1 MQVTVEAGEG
11 LARRMTVEL
20 SADDVEQQVD
30 QRLRDVARQARL
42 PGFRPGKVPM
52 RVLRQRFGDSVRGEV
67 LGEMVQS
74 SFVEAVSQE
83 ALKPAGQPEIEPD
96 IDIDQRRYAYIAS
109 FEVLPQI
116 ELNDLSGK
124 RIERPTAE
132 VTDADVDSMIER
144 LRTQRRTWEGVER
157 PAQQG
162 DRVTIS
168 FKGTIEGEPFDGGS
182 AEDRQLEL
190 GSGGFIPGFESQL
203 EGAAAGEE
211 RVVEVSFPDEYHN
224 ADLAG
229 KPARFDVRV
238 EAVEEPKLPDIDADF
253 VAAFGIADG
262 DEERF
267 RADVRSNME
276 RELRQRIDARVKE
289 QIMDALIEVN
299 PVELPEALLREEIAS
314 LKGQT
319 LQAAGGGGSL
329 DLPDELFA
337 EPAQRRV
344 KLGLVIAEVVK
355 SQGLSA
361 SPERVRA
368 LVEEAA
374 ASYER
379 PQDVIDYYYADP
391 QRLSSMEA
399 LAMEELVVA
408 RMLESAEVEEVA
420 TTFEALTDASD
431 AT

>member
-211 RVVEVSFPDEYHN
+211 RVVEVSFPEEYHN

>member
-1 MQVTVEAGEG
+1 MA
-11 LARRMTVEL
+11 
-20 SADDVEQQVD
+20 
-30 QRLRDVARQARL
+30 
-42 PGFRPGKVPM
+42 
-52 RVLRQRFGDSVRGEV
+52 
-67 LGEMVQS
+67 
-74 SFVEAVSQE
+74 
-83 ALKPAGQPEIEPD
+83 
-96 IDIDQRRYAYIAS
+96 
-109 FEVLPQI
+109 
-116 ELNDLSGK
+116 
-124 RIERPTAE
+124 
-132 VTDADVDSMIER
+132 
-144 LRTQRRTWEGVER
+144 
-157 PAQQG
+157 
-162 DRVTIS
+162 
-168 FKGTIEGEPFDGGS
+168 
-182 AEDRQLEL
+182 
-190 GSGGFIPGFESQL
+190 
-203 EGAAAGEE
+203 
-211 RVVEVSFPDEYHN
+211 
-224 ADLAG
+224 
-229 KPARFDVRV
+229 
-238 EAVEEPKLPDIDADF
+238 
-253 VAAFGIADG
+253 
-262 DEERF
+262 RF

-399 LAMEELVVA
+399 LAIEELVVA

-431 AT
+431 AA

>member
-30 QRLRDVARQARL
+30 QRLREVARQARL

-144 LRTQRRTWEGVER
+144 LRTQRRSWEGVER

-162 DRVTIS
+162 DRLTIS

-182 AEDRQLEL
+182 AEHRQLEL

-211 RVVEVSFPDEYHN
+211 RAVEVSFPDEYHN

-229 KPARFDVRV
+229 KPARFDVT
-238 EAVEEPKLPDIDADF
+238 VEEVAEPRLPDIDADF
-253 VAAFGIADG
+253 MAAFGIADG
-262 DEERF
+262 DDARF

-344 KLGLVIAEVVK
+344 KLGLVIAEVDK

-399 LAMEELVVA
+399 LAIEELVVA

-431 AT
+431 AA

>member
-344 KLGLVIAEVVK
+344 KLGLVVAEVVK